1 MWKKLQRSHWELILF
16 VAIALW
22 AVSNALRPGHVVG
35 DGVDMYGSL
44 WFFWY
49 AKEALE
55 SFSNPSVTDLF
66 FYPLGKNIFTHTGNN
81 LLDAYLSAPFQW
93 LFGFPGWSRW
103 WVGFVLVGNALSF
116 RVLARHLFA
125 SKNVALAATVAWQM
139 NPYVLFE
146 LTCGRYTQAFLIFLP
161 LAVWAFL
168 KMQEDERWRW
178 PLIAGCLTG
187 LQAWTYWF
195 MGYFMAFA
203 FLCLAVEAFYRSRR
217 GGLSMAW
224 RPLLSRMALSGLA
237 ALLVVLPG
245 LWAMSHAASDQ
256 LVPGLASGSKA
267 LWSLPPD
274 LANNVSQAL
283 HGYDLFGTR
292 GPPMLTLWTWG
303 PLLLLW
309 IVVGPGRA
317 RWLPIFVFAVVFSL
331 GPFPTLWGF
340 EDPQVMP
347 HYMAAYHY
355 LPFFD
360 RLWFPY
366 RILVMAFFV
375 GALAIGFLAE
385 RLAHLRPNWGRRIPI
400 LLVGFVAC
408 TGLEQSRFG
417 IFPLVSRDLSPPIV
431 FDWIASQED
440 EKSQAIIHLPFGP
453 SQPNIVWQILHER
466 PLWGGM
472 GENANLL
479 WPEGYRRRLKNSF
492 FKSLLRAVNED
503 KEISL
508 ERPYV
513 PVQRVM
519 IEREGFRWVVLDRA
533 ILMQETRLKKGPSQV
548 EALTAYVQN
557 VVERISLTIGTT
569 PVVAEDRFVVWDL
582 LDRAVAPAELQP
594 NLERLTAITWELVD
608 VPVYEKALV
617 ESGRA
622 ERPLPRGT
630 LKGEAGDGS
639 GKKRI
644 RKGSS
649 KDGR

>member
-1 MWKKLQRSHWELILF
+1 MSKKLQRSHWELILF
-16 VAIALW
+16 VVIALW

-55 SFSNPSVTDLF
+55 SFSSPSVTDLF

-81 LLDAYLSAPFQW
+81 LLDAYLSTPFQW

-103 WVGFVLVGNALSF
+103 WVVFLMVGNALSF
-116 RVLARHLFA
+116 RVLARYLFA
-125 SKNVALAATVAWQM
+125 SKNVALVATVAWQM

-146 LTCGRYTQAFLIFLP
+146 LTCGRYTQAFLFFLP
-161 LAVWAFL
+161 LAIWAFL
-168 KMQEDERWRW
+168 KMQEDKRWRW
-178 PLIAGCLTG
+178 PLLAGCLTG

-203 FLCLAVEAFYRSRR
+203 FLFLAGEAFYKRRR
-217 GGLSMAW
+217 GDGVMAW
-224 RPLLSRMALSGLA
+224 KPLLLRMGLSGLS

-245 LWAMSHAASDQ
+245 LIAMSHAASEQ
-256 LVPGLASGSKA
+256 MVPGLTEGSKA
-267 LWSLPPD
+267 LWTLPPD

-283 HGYDLFGTR
+283 HGYDLFGSR

-309 IVVGPGRA
+309 MVVGPGRA
-317 RWLPIFVFAVVFSL
+317 RWLPMLVCAVVFSL

-340 EDPQVMP
+340 DEPQVMP

-375 GALAIGFLAE
+375 ASLAIGFLAE
-385 RLAHLRPNWGRRIPI
+385 RLEHWRPKWAGRLPL

-408 TGLEQSRFG
+408 TGMEQSQFG
-417 IFPLVSRDLSPPIV
+417 IFPLVSRDLSPPRV
-431 FDWIASQED
+431 FDWIAHQED
-440 EKSQAIIHLPFGP
+440 EEAQAIIHLPFGP
-453 SQPNIVWQILHER
+453 SQPNIVWQVLHER

-479 WPEGYRRRLKNSF
+479 WPTGYRRRLKNSF
-492 FKSLLRAVNED
+492 FKALLRVIDED
-503 KEISL
+503 PSANA

-519 IEREGFRWVVLDRA
+519 IEREGFRWVILDRA
-533 ILMQETRLKKGPSQV
+533 ILMQEMRLKRGRTNIGELAERTHQIVLGLSQ
-548 EALTAYVQN
+548 
-557 VVERISLTIGTT
+557 TIGTE

-582 LDRAVAPAELQP
+582 LDRAVAPPELQP
-594 NLERLTAITWELVD
+594 TLERLTAVTWELVD
-608 VPVYEKALV
+608 VPAYEKALV

-622 ERPLPRGT
+622 ERPLPRGNVD
-630 LKGEAGDGS
+630 GEAGDGS

-644 RKGSS
+644 PKRRAV
-649 KDGR
+649 DGR